1 MNTDKLEVL
10 QEMYSLC
17 IQNRKEEKKKI
28 QTNLDRISEI
38 DAYIKSIKESEEAD
52 FKIFSPRSSES
63 IYGDRIRKAEE
74 EKEEIENDNRNHYQ
88 KINQIDRQIEQLTFV
103 LNNTSPAEDT
113 YHKEEQKHLTI
124 LDIQEK
130 ERQRIARELHDSSVQ
145 DLTHLVHSI
154 ELSSMYIDKDPIRA
168 KLELETVMKQLKSVI
183 DEMRETIF
191 NLRPMSYD
199 DLGFRQCLD
208 DLIINLKSKF
218 ADFDI
223 IIDEYNLDDYQW
235 NTDDKQ
241 TINIILLSIYRII
254 QEAIMNALL
263 HSGGNK
269 IDIDLVVTD
278 HICNIA
284 VTDNGKGFLVDEKSK
299 QKEKHFGISI
309 MQERASLLNG
319 NIDIQS
325 QIGSGTKVKIRIPL
339 NKL

>member
-1 MNTDKLEVL
+1 
-10 QEMYSLC
+10 
-17 IQNRKEEKKKI
+17 
-28 QTNLDRISEI
+28 
-38 DAYIKSIKESEEAD
+38 
-52 FKIFSPRSSES
+52 
-63 IYGDRIRKAEE
+63 
-74 EKEEIENDNRNHYQ
+74 
-88 KINQIDRQIEQLTFV
+88 
-103 LNNTSPAEDT
+103 
-113 YHKEEQKHLTI
+113 
-124 LDIQEK
+124 
-130 ERQRIARELHDSSVQ
+130 
-145 DLTHLVHSI
+145 
-154 ELSSMYIDKDPIRA
+154 MYIDKDPIRA

-309 MQERASLLNG
+309 MRERASLLNG

>member
-38 DAYIKSIKESEEAD
+38 DGYIKSIKESEEAD

-63 IYGDRIRKAEE
+63 IYGDRIRKAEG

-103 LNNTSPAEDT
+103 LNNTSSAE
-113 YHKEEQKHLTI
+113 EEQKHLTI

-154 ELSSMYIDKDPIRA
+154 ELSSMYIDTDPIRA
-168 KLELETVMKQLKSVI
+168 KLELEAVMKQLKSVI

-199 DLGFRQCLD
+199 DLGFRHCLD
-208 DLIINLKSKF
+208 DLIINLKSRF

-223 IIDEYNLDDYQW
+223 IIDKYNLDDYEW

-254 QEAIMNALL
+254 QEAVMNALL

-269 IDIDLVVTD
+269 VVIDLVVTD
-278 HICNIA
+278 HICKIA
-284 VTDNGKGFLVDEKSK
+284 VTDNGKGFLVDEKLK

-319 NIDIQS
+319 RIDIRS

>member
-1 MNTDKLEVL
+1 M
-10 QEMYSLC
+10 
-17 IQNRKEEKKKI
+17 
-28 QTNLDRISEI
+28 
-38 DAYIKSIKESEEAD
+38 
-52 FKIFSPRSSES
+52 
-63 IYGDRIRKAEE
+63 
-74 EKEEIENDNRNHYQ
+74 
-88 KINQIDRQIEQLTFV
+88 
-103 LNNTSPAEDT
+103 
-113 YHKEEQKHLTI
+113 
-124 LDIQEK
+124 DIQEK

-168 KLELETVMKQLKSVI
+168 KLELETVMKQLKAVI

-218 ADFDI
+218 ADFNI
-223 IIDEYNLDDYQW
+223 VIDKYNLDDYQW

-254 QEAIMNALL
+254 QEAVMNALL
-263 HSGGNK
+263 HSDGNK
-269 IDIDLVVTD
+269 IVIDLVVTD

>member
-63 IYGDRIRKAEE
+63 IYGDRIRKAEG

-103 LNNTSPAEDT
+103 LNNTSSVE
-113 YHKEEQKHLTI
+113 EEQKHLTI

-154 ELSSMYIDKDPIRA
+154 ELSSMYIDTDPIRA
-168 KLELETVMKQLKSVI
+168 KLELEAVMKQLKSVI

-199 DLGFRQCLD
+199 DLGFRHCLD
-208 DLIINLKSKF
+208 DLIINLKSRF

-223 IIDEYNLDDYQW
+223 IIDKYNLDDYEW

-254 QEAIMNALL
+254 QEAVMNALL
-263 HSGGNK
+263 HSGGNRVV
-269 IDIDLVVTD
+269 IDLVVTD
-278 HICNIA
+278 HICKIA
-284 VTDNGKGFLVDEKSK
+284 VTDNGKGFLVDEKLK

-319 NIDIQS
+319 RIDIRS

>member
-38 DAYIKSIKESEEAD
+38 DGYIKSIKESEEAD

-63 IYGDRIRKAEE
+63 IYGDRIRKAEG

-103 LNNTSPAEDT
+103 LNNTSSAE
-113 YHKEEQKHLTI
+113 EEQKHLTI

-154 ELSSMYIDKDPIRA
+154 ELSSMYIDTDPIRA
-168 KLELETVMKQLKSVI
+168 KLELEAVMKQLKSVI

-199 DLGFRQCLD
+199 DLGFRHCLD
-208 DLIINLKSKF
+208 DLIINLKSRF

-223 IIDEYNLDDYQW
+223 IIDKYNLDDYEW

-254 QEAIMNALL
+254 QEAVMNALL
-263 HSGGNK
+263 HSCGNRVV
-269 IDIDLVVTD
+269 IDLVVTD
-278 HICNIA
+278 HICKIA
-284 VTDNGKGFLVDEKSK
+284 VTDNGKGFLVDEKLK

-319 NIDIQS
+319 RIDIRS

>member
-38 DAYIKSIKESEEAD
+38 DGYIKSIKESEEAD

-63 IYGDRIRKAEE
+63 IYGDRIRKAEG

-103 LNNTSPAEDT
+103 LNNTSSAE
-113 YHKEEQKHLTI
+113 EEQKHLTI

-154 ELSSMYIDKDPIRA
+154 ELSSMYIDTDPIRA
-168 KLELETVMKQLKSVI
+168 KLELEAVMKQLKSVI

-199 DLGFRQCLD
+199 DLGFRHCLD
-208 DLIINLKSKF
+208 DLIINLKSRF

-223 IIDEYNLDDYQW
+223 IIDKYNLDDYEW

-254 QEAIMNALL
+254 QEAVMNALL
-263 HSGGNK
+263 HSGGNRVV
-269 IDIDLVVTD
+269 IDLVVTD
-278 HICNIA
+278 HICKIA
-284 VTDNGKGFLVDEKSK
+284 VTDNGKGFLVDEKLK

-319 NIDIQS
+319 RIDIRS